1 MESMA
6 GKHSIR
12 YEYWVVGLM
21 FLSWGFIFLDRTALS
36 HITPSLVEEL
46 GLNNGQ
52 IGQINMWQ
60 TIGYAVAGPI
70 IAILSDKSGKRKS
83 FLVAAMLSTAIFSIL
98 SAFANTYTSLLIVR
112 LLLGM
117 SEGPILPLAM
127 AMVAAASFPGRFGR
141 NAGIV
146 NAGVSVI
153 ALTIGPIIVTQVIA
167 ATNWHWAFIIVSL
180 PSIILALLVWKFTTE
195 VKLAEEKNKAESHK
209 SKKSF
214 AEIFKFRNVVV
225 SIFIAIFCMGSYWI
239 LISFAPLYLTSVGQY
254 SLENMGFIMSL
265 MGLVGIFTA
274 IFVPL
279 ISDFFGRKSALIL
292 FALLASLAP
301 IGLFLFPSIFIG
313 PLLLILFGG
322 LMGAIAPIYM
332 NIIPEET
339 MPAQLTATTSAL
351 IIGVGEIIG
360 AFIVGGSGTISNSL
374 GLPFV
379 MIVAAGS
386 AIIMALIGFGLIETN
401 PRKKQKQVDHK
412 NSEEVIAESN

>member
-6 GKHSIR
+6 GKHSTR

-46 GLNNGQ
+46 RLNNGQ

-83 FLVAAMLSTAIFSIL
+83 FLVAAMLSTAFFSIL
-98 SAFANTYTSLLIVR
+98 SAFANTYTSLLIAR

-146 NAGVSVI
+146 NTGVSVI

-195 VKLAEEKNKAESHK
+195 VKLVEAKAENHQ
-209 SKKSF
+209 SKKRF
-214 AEIFKFRNVVV
+214 AEIFKFRNVAV

-239 LISFAPLYLTSVGQY
+239 LLSFAPLYLTSIGQY

-265 MGLVGIFTA
+265 MGLAGIFTCV
-274 IFVPL
+274 FVPL
-279 ISDFFGRKSALIL
+279 ISDFFGRKSVLIL
-292 FALLASLAP
+292 FAFLASLAP
-301 IGLFLFPSIFIG
+301 IGLVLFPSIFIG

-339 MPAQLTATTSAL
+339 MPVHLTATTSAL

-360 AFIVGGSGTISNSL
+360 AFIVGGTGTISNSL

-379 MIVAAGS
+379 MIVAAVS

-401 PRKKQKQVDHK
+401 PRKKQKQVDHR